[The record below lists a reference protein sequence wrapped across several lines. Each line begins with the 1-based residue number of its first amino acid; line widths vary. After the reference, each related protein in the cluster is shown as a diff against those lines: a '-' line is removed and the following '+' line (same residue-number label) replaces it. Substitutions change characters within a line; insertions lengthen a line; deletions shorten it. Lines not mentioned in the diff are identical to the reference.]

1 MHRRLLERPGM
12 RIERQVL
19 HPHEQLRQPVRRICG
34 GLVRRAAAVQLFE
47 RASLHD
53 RQRVLHGHGVFE
65 HEQLREQLRP
75 GRQQLLREHAG
86 RGVGRWQLRVE
97 HHAVHERFDLLL
109 RRMCDELGERRRRRM
124 CRFVCGERVEMRP
137 HRLDGVLLSAHLRGT
152 HHAYFGQL
160 DRQHLADPRDVSVT
174 SGSESS
180 STRSMPF
187 PPGSVV
193 AGKYRVERLLGE
205 GGMGWVV
212 QAMHLQLDQH
222 VALKFMNASVAS
234 ASPEAVARFLREA
247 RAAARIQ
254 SEHVA
259 RVSDVGTLET
269 GAPYLVMEYLEGQD
283 LDSLLRARQ
292 ALPVSEAIVYA
303 LQACE
308 GLAEAHAAGIIHRD
322 LKPANLFLARK
333 SDGSLRV
340 KLLDFGISKLA
351 PAAGRTSDGAST
363 GTQNLMGSPLY
374 MAPEQMRSSKNVDR
388 RADIWSMGV
397 ILYEM
402 LSGQSPFNGDTL
414 PEICAR
420 ILADPPTLLRG
431 APGGIPQDLEAV
443 VFRCLEK
450 DPERRFPDVASL
462 ARALATFGPPELAA
476 TAERIARLLRVGP
489 PTLADYAPVSSAPV
503 PVAAS
508 SLVAQTSAS
517 FGTADSPARVRR
529 SSAAA
534 IGVTAAIAVAVVLI
548 GGFVATRGRHSDAPA
563 VSAAAIVAPSAP
575 PQPAPPVVLAP
586 SPTPPVT
593 SLPAPTPAPS
603 FMPAPGSNA
612 PATPGM
618 HSPTVSAAHPVPK
631 PKTAPTIAKPSAT
644 TGFGGRD

>member
-1 MHRRLLERPGM
+1 M
-12 RIERQVL
+12 
-19 HPHEQLRQPVRRICG
+19 
-34 GLVRRAAAVQLFE
+34 
-47 RASLHD
+47 
-53 RQRVLHGHGVFE
+53 
-65 HEQLREQLRP
+65 
-75 GRQQLLREHAG
+75 
-86 RGVGRWQLRVE
+86 
-97 HHAVHERFDLLL
+97 
-109 RRMCDELGERRRRRM
+109 
-124 CRFVCGERVEMRP
+124 
-137 HRLDGVLLSAHLRGT
+137 
-152 HHAYFGQL
+152 
-160 DRQHLADPRDVSVT
+160 T
-174 SGSESS
+174 SDSEAT

-212 QAMHLQLDQH
+212 QAMHLQLDQR
-222 VALKFMNASVAS
+222 VALKFMNASSAS
-234 ASPEAVARFLREA
+234 ASPQAVARFLREA

-283 LDSLLRARQ
+283 LDSLLRARN
-292 ALPVSEAIVYA
+292 ALPVGETIAYA
-303 LQACE
+303 MQACE

-333 SDGSLRV
+333 SDDSVRV

-351 PAAGRTSDGAST
+351 PSAGRTSDGANT

-402 LSGQSPFNGDTL
+402 LSGTSPFNGDTL

-420 ILADPPTLLRG
+420 ILADPPPALRVG
-431 APGGIPQDLEAV
+431 ASAIPPGLEAV

-450 DPERRFPDVASL
+450 DADARFPDVA
-462 ARALATFGPPELAA
+462 ALAHALAALGEPEHRA
-476 TAERIARLLRVGP
+476 TAERIARLLRVGSP
-489 PTLADYAPVSSAPV
+489 SRPELAPASSGATRPV

-508 SLVAQTSAS
+508 SLVAQTNAS
-517 FGTADSPARVRR
+517 FGTADAPARTRR
-529 SSAAA
+529 SSATA
-534 IGVTAAIAVAVVLI
+534 IGVTAAIAAAVVVV
-548 GGFVATRGRHSDAPA
+548 GGVVATRGRHADAPA
-563 VSAAAIVAPSAP
+563 VSAAAVVAPSVP
-575 PQPAPPVVLAP
+575 PQPSAAPVILG
-586 SPTPPVT
+586 PP
-593 SLPAPTPAPS
+593 PTPAP
-603 FMPAPGSNA
+603 MLA
-612 PATPGM
+612 PASAPSPASSL
-618 HSPTVSAAHPVPK
+618 SPTPTPSPTASALAASRAPSVPVHPTQK
-631 PKTAPTIAKPSAT
+631 PKASSTSVAKPSAT

>member
-1 MHRRLLERPGM
+1 MT
-12 RIERQVL
+12 
-19 HPHEQLRQPVRRICG
+19 
-34 GLVRRAAAVQLFE
+34 
-47 RASLHD
+47 
-53 RQRVLHGHGVFE
+53 
-65 HEQLREQLRP
+65 
-75 GRQQLLREHAG
+75 
-86 RGVGRWQLRVE
+86 VE
-97 HHAVHERFDLLL
+97 
-109 RRMCDELGERRRRRM
+109 DETK
-124 CRFVCGERVEMRP
+124 
-137 HRLDGVLLSAHLRGT
+137 SA
-152 HHAYFGQL
+152 
-160 DRQHLADPRDVSVT
+160 
-174 SGSESS
+174 
-180 STRSMPF
+180 RSMAF

-212 QAMHLQLDQH
+212 QAMHLQLDQR

-259 RVSDVGTLET
+259 RVSDVGTLDT

-283 LDSLLRARQ
+283 LDSLLRIRN
-292 ALPVSEAIVYA
+292 ALPVSEAVVYA
-303 LQACE
+303 MQACE

-333 SDGSLRV
+333 SDDSLRV

-351 PAAGRTSDGAST
+351 PAAGRTSDGATT

-420 ILADPPTLLRG
+420 ILAEPPAPLRG
-431 APGGIPQDLEAV
+431 APEAIPRGLEAV

-462 ARALATFGPPELAA
+462 ARALAIFGPPELAA
-476 TAERIARLLRVGP
+476 TAERIARLLRVGAP
-489 PTLADYAPVSSAPV
+489 SLADFTPAPSGPV

-508 SLVAQTSAS
+508 SLVAQTNAS

-529 SSAAA
+529 SSATA

-548 GGFVATRGRHSDAPA
+548 GGVVVTRGRHSDAPA
-563 VSAAAIVAPSAP
+563 VSAAAIAAPSAP
-575 PQPAPPVVLAP
+575 PSPPLPIVVLAP
-586 SPTPPVT
+586 SPTPAVT
-593 SLPAPTPAPS
+593 APPAPALTPAHAS
-603 FMPAPGSNA
+603 ASNA
-612 PATPGM
+612 PTATAT
-618 HSPTVSAAHPVPK
+618 HSPIVPAAHPAPRPK
-631 PKTAPTIAKPSAT
+631 STPTIAKPSAT

>member
-1 MHRRLLERPGM
+1 MQRVRRRLLRSVPAL
-12 RIERQVL
+12 RLLRRSRLHRQQRL
-19 HPHEQLRQPVRRICG
+19 LYEDRVRRK
-34 GLVRRAAAVQLFE
+34 
-47 RASLHD
+47 
-53 RQRVLHGHGVFE
+53 LHG
-65 HEQLREQLRP
+65 QLRP
-75 GRQQLLREHAG
+75 AGQLVLRHTTRFREHMRSARGYVHLGHRMLLGILRELERYHG
-86 RGVGRWQLRVE
+86 MRPLRRGLQPGGSKVCARE
-97 HHAVHERFDLLL
+97 HDLLL
-109 RRMCDELGERRRRRM
+109 PVRVPERNRTHLGYPERQ
-124 CRFVCGERVEMRP
+124 
-137 HRLDGVLLSAHLRGT
+137 HHAHLCDLRMT
-152 HHAYFGQL
+152 V
-160 DRQHLADPRDVSVT
+160 DD
-174 SGSESS
+174 ESKS
-180 STRSMPF
+180 ARSIPF

-212 QAMHLQLDQH
+212 QAMHLQLDQR
-222 VALKFMNASVAS
+222 VALKFMNASVAT

-254 SEHVA
+254 SDHVA
-259 RVSDVGTLET
+259 RVSDVGTLDT

-283 LDSLLRARQ
+283 LDSLLHTRH
-292 ALPVSEAIVYA
+292 ALPVSEAVVYA

-333 SDGSLRV
+333 SDDSLRV
-340 KLLDFGISKLA
+340 KLLDFGISTLA

-402 LSGQSPFNGDTL
+402 LSGESPFNGDTL

-420 ILADPPTLLRG
+420 ILADPPAPFRG
-431 APGGIPQDLEAV
+431 APGAIPGGLEAI

-462 ARALATFGPPELAA
+462 ARALAVFGPPELAV
-476 TAERIARLLRVGP
+476 TAERIARLLRVGSP
-489 PTLADYAPVSSAPV
+489 SLAEFTPAPGGPI

-508 SLVAQTSAS
+508 SLVAQTNAS
-517 FGTADSPARVRR
+517 FGTADSPSRVRR
-529 SSAAA
+529 SSTA
-534 IGVTAAIAVAVVLI
+534 IGVTAAMAIAVVVI
-548 GGFVATRGRHSDAPA
+548 GGVVATRGRHSDAPA
-563 VSAAAIVAPSAP
+563 LSAAAIVAPSAP
-575 PQPAPPVVLAP
+575 PQPPPPVVLAP
-586 SPTPPVT
+586 APPPAVTPVPNLAPAPAPAVTPARASSANTAAPSGTRSPP
-593 SLPAPTPAPS
+593 LPAAR
-603 FMPAPGSNA
+603 
-612 PATPGM
+612 
-618 HSPTVSAAHPVPK
+618 AAPK
-631 PKTAPTIAKPSAT
+631 PKTAPSIAKPSAT

>member
-1 MHRRLLERPGM
+1 M
-12 RIERQVL
+12 R
-19 HPHEQLRQPVRRICG
+19 
-34 GLVRRAAAVQLFE
+34 
-47 RASLHD
+47 
-53 RQRVLHGHGVFE
+53 
-65 HEQLREQLRP
+65 
-75 GRQQLLREHAG
+75 
-86 RGVGRWQLRVE
+86 
-97 HHAVHERFDLLL
+97 
-109 RRMCDELGERRRRRM
+109 DELRRRRRLRVHM
-124 CRFVCGERVEMRP
+124 FGEWHKVREFVE
-137 HRLDGVLLSAHLRGT
+137 LLLSPNLPGSPDAAVREPN
-152 HHAYFGQL
+152 
-160 DRQHLADPRDVSVT
+160 RQHQSDPRDVSVT
-174 SGSESS
+174 IGSERSS
-180 STRSMPF
+180 PRSMPF

-259 RVSDVGTLET
+259 RVSDVGTLDT

-283 LDSLLRARQ
+283 LDSLLRTRH

-333 SDGSLRV
+333 PDGSLRV

-402 LSGQSPFNGDTL
+402 LTGQSPFNGDTL

-420 ILADPPTLLRG
+420 ILAEPPAPLPRVVPG
-431 APGGIPQDLEAV
+431 AIPRDLEAV

-450 DPERRFPDVASL
+450 DTERRFPDVASL
-462 ARALATFGPPELAA
+462 ARALASFGPPELAA

-489 PTLADYAPVSSAPV
+489 PSLADFTPAPSGPV

-508 SLVAQTSAS
+508 SFVAQTNAS
-517 FGTADSPARVRR
+517 FGTADSPARIRR

-534 IGVTAAIAVAVVLI
+534 IGVTAAIAIAVVLI

-586 SPTPPVT
+586 SATPAVT
-593 SLPAPTPAPS
+593 LLPTPAVTPL
-603 FMPAPGSNA
+603 PASAITPARASNA
-612 PATPGM
+612 AATPGT
-618 HSPTVSAAHPVPK
+618 HSPTVPAAHSVPK